1 MKNEQ
6 RPRTIQDLHWQDNA
20 TFVIG
25 GESITLD
32 YELGGSKRK
41 SDASDF
47 TMMKTRGFLD
57 HYLQHSEEDFTRI
70 LEIGVYQG
78 GSYVFLDQL
87 FRPRKITAVE
97 LSQQPIPA
105 LDDYVFRNRDRAQL
119 RYGVSQDDATKL
131 AGIIETDLG
140 GEIDLVVDDASH
152 FYDQTKASFRVAFP
166 KVRPGG
172 LYIIEDWSWSF
183 QAPFQTPDHPWRE
196 AHSLANLVVDLMEE
210 MALQSLIDEISV
222 TPHMMKIRRSSA
234 PAAPVFTSTARR
246 GRRYQPI

>member
-1 MKNEQ
+1 MSNEQ
-6 RPRTIQDLHWQDNA
+6 RPRTIQDLHWENNA

-57 HYLQHSEEDFTRI
+57 HYLQHSGEDFGRI
-70 LEIGVYQG
+70 LELGVYQG

-87 FRPRKITAVE
+87 FRPQKITAVE

-105 LDDYVFRNRDRAQL
+105 LDDYVSKNRARASL
-119 RYGVSQDDATKL
+119 RYGVSQDDQASL
-131 AGIIETDLG
+131 AKIIETDLG
-140 GEIDLVVDDASH
+140 GTIDLVVDDASH

-166 KVRPGG
+166 KLRPRG

-183 QAPFQTPDHPWRE
+183 QEPFQTTDHPWRH

-210 MALQSLIDEISV
+210 MALRPLIDEISI

-234 PAAPVFTSTARR
+234 PSQPVFTSSARR
-246 GRRYQPI
+246 GRTYQPI